1 MNMDNV
7 ILKSTTPIS
16 KEIEERI
23 KEKNG
28 NNLILDSVKSER
40 NVMETKRVFEET
52 GKLGSEIHR
61 LGKQLE
67 RVNKQCLEMM
77 KLCHHE
83 IVFKYA
89 DNHPR
94 MLMIDGTYF
103 CPACGK
109 TVKCIQK
116 EQLKE
121 SSFKDSRVIPLT
133 NLSLFG
139 TSKVHHFIRNE
150 VYQNMDLYYNLNV
163 PTEELSGKME
173 ELLKNQ
179 ENDYNKKDGLIRKRK
194 K

>member
-1 MNMDNV
+1 MNMHDV

-28 NNLILDSVKSER
+28 NNLILDSVKSES

-77 KLCHHE
+77 ELCHHE

-89 DNHPR
+89 YNHPR

-121 SSFKDSRVIPLT
+121 SSFKDSRHK
-133 NLSLFG
+133 S
-139 TSKVHHFIRNE
+139 
-150 VYQNMDLYYNLNV
+150 
-163 PTEELSGKME
+163 
-173 ELLKNQ
+173 
-179 ENDYNKKDGLIRKRK
+179 
-194 K
+194 